1 MLQRC
6 KTNGFHRRSGI
17 VNANVA
23 AFAWS
28 PLFPLTAACTVAL
41 DAAAAVAAEVNVQ
54 FESAPR
60 MCFASQ
66 ALQQRVCP
74 CVCARVGV
82 CVYIDILWP
91 RFLWDKDLLII

>member
-1 MLQRC
+1 MD
-6 KTNGFHRRSGI
+6 FI
-17 VNANVA
+17 VVQASSTPT
-23 AFAWS
+23 S
-28 PLFPLTAACTVAL
+28 PHLPGLPSDSPPLLPLTAACTVAL
-41 DAAAAVAAEVNVQ
+41 DAAAAAAAEVNVQ
-54 FESAPR
+54 FESAPQ